1 MKTDCAGLG
10 RESMRRVEWAAKH
23 AGQVQEEFL
32 LRWLKE
38 NRDTEFGKRHGFGDM
53 DDVEKYRRKVPLSVY
68 EDYAGDIERIAGG
81 EKNILT
87 KEEAVYFCISSG
99 TVGDEK
105 YVPLTGS
112 DLHMHYIYMYG
123 AVFGQ
128 IREYYGNLPEEEIF
142 GKIFQ
147 IGEFA
152 RTYMPD
158 GRMKGIR
165 SSCVYQWLDETV
177 GFDASDYCVPREVL
191 FPDDLEERLYIK
203 VRFALAERDLTAIH
217 GVFIN
222 RAAGVVEYIVRNWEL
237 LLRDMEQGTV
247 SAALDESWRRIIQEK
262 LPPDP
267 ERAQELRRIPSKE
280 LPGAVVKKIWKN
292 MKYILVIGGA
302 GFSYYTDKM
311 REYAGDIPIHYF
323 IYAASE
329 GVFGLAEKV
338 GQEDRYMLLPESVFF
353 EFLPVDTG
361 ERETVL
367 MDDVEM
373 GRKYEL
379 VVTNRSGLYRYRMG
393 DVIEVVGCHERAP
406 VVKFCYRINQVINI
420 AGEKSNKQQLDD
432 AVRRFSLR
440 TGIHVR
446 GYCVQEDIRGI
457 APGYL
462 FYMECDGIP
471 CDGDRILEE
480 CLCGAN
486 TGYRSCRGMGE
497 ILPLHIEFLREGSFG
512 RYERTLAGK
521 GKSLTQSKMPHLL
534 DTEEKK
540 DFFASQVLKREGNDL

>member
-10 RESMRRVEWAAKH
+10 RESLRRLEAASKH
-23 AGQVQEEFL
+23 AGQVQEDFL
-32 LRWLKE
+32 LHWLKE
-38 NRDTEFGKRHGFGDM
+38 NRDTEFGKRYSFGGM
-53 DDVEKYRRKVPLSVY
+53 DTVEKYRRKVPLSVY
-68 EDYAGDIERIAGG
+68 EDYEEEIGRIVGG
-81 EKNILT
+81 EENVLT
-87 KEEAVYFCISSG
+87 KEKAVYFCISSG
-99 TVGDEK
+99 TVGEEK

-112 DLHMHYIYMYG
+112 DLEMHYIYMYG

-128 IREYYGNLPEEEIF
+128 IRKYYGNLPEEEIF

-152 RTYMPD
+152 KTYMPD

-165 SSCVYQWLDETV
+165 SSCIYQWLDETV
-177 GFDASDYCVPREVL
+177 GFDVSDYCVPREIL
-191 FPDDLEERLYIK
+191 FPEDLEERLYVK

-222 RAAGVVEYIVRNWEL
+222 RAAGAVEYILRNWEL

-247 SAALDESWRRIIQEK
+247 SITLDENRRHLLQEK

-267 ERAQELRRIPSKE
+267 VRAQELRRIPPE
-280 LPGAVVKKIWKN
+280 DLAEGAVKKIWKK

-302 GFSYYTDKM
+302 GFPYYTDKM
-311 REYAGDIPIHYF
+311 REYAGEIPIHYF

-353 EFLPVDTG
+353 EFIPVNAGDQTP
-361 ERETVL
+361 VL
-367 MDDVEM
+367 LDDVKI
-373 GRKYEL
+373 GGKYEI

-393 DVIEVVGCHERAP
+393 DVVEVVGRHESAP

-420 AGEKSNKQQLDD
+420 AGEKSNKQQFDD
-432 AVRRFSLR
+432 AVRRFSLYTR
-440 TGIHVR
+440 THIK
-446 GYCVQEDIRGI
+446 GYCVQEDIGEM
-457 APGYL
+457 APRYL
-462 FYMECDGIP
+462 FYMECDEIP
-471 CDGDRILEE
+471 GDADRIFEE
-480 CLCGAN
+480 CLCRAN
-486 TGYRSCRGMGE
+486 TEYRSCRSMGE
-497 ILPLHIEFLREGSFG
+497 IQPLHIEFLQEGSFE
-512 RYERTLAGK
+512 RYEQRLAGE

-540 DFFASQVLKREGNDL
+540 DFFASRLWKREGYDV